1 MGPKRKDASAPPPLN
16 LDPDDLQVH
25 EKEML
30 FQEALKAKVLGQSG
44 SSKLECFWKA
54 CKSLGLPTTEAVV
67 KKARRKVLQYLPSFA
82 AAVDRMRAVAR
93 ALPLPKIG
101 RLRVPSDAARAERRA
116 AAMAQLAAWERQ
128 APPEYLDKGDQVSC
142 RYDDAIYMGL
152 TKSCD
157 GDQVT
162 IVFDNGDEEDLNI
175 QEVRLVVR
183 GHGPQLARALPSA
196 GSEDATIAGS
206 SRLAKYAAAASATRL
221 RSPTDL

>member
-1 MGPKRKDASAPPPLN
+1 
-16 LDPDDLQVH
+16 
-25 EKEML
+25 
-30 FQEALKAKVLGQSG
+30 
-44 SSKLECFWKA
+44 
-54 CKSLGLPTTEAVV
+54 
-67 KKARRKVLQYLPSFA
+67 
-82 AAVDRMRAVAR
+82 
-93 ALPLPKIG
+93 
-101 RLRVPSDAARAERRA
+101 
-116 AAMAQLAAWERQ
+116 
-128 APPEYLDKGDQVSC
+128 
-142 RYDDAIYMGL
+142 MGL